1 MALQMTSAGLFGIAP
16 QTAYETAGDSFHWFP
31 LVNCDFGPLEGQDNL
46 PPEIGAA
53 ALSRGRFKTG
63 IVFGGNIDI
72 VPRLYEDIG
81 WLLQAAMGDV
91 SSLEDE
97 STAQYIAGVGSTA
110 DVHSHRFRFAT
121 DEFWIPYLT
130 AHKLLPHDTAA
141 NQVGEIA
148 EDCRV
153 TSMAITAAPAAV
165 VAMRFGLL
173 GRATATTV
181 WDVNPGWSA
190 TYDTEDTFMV
200 TSCTGSVKLKDEDD
214 ADYTE
219 FDTGAVNF
227 TLTNNVL
234 PPARARKIG
243 SGHPIDFPVLSRAIT
258 LVTTCYVSDYNMYVQ
273 SFGGLDPT
281 DPAADTG
288 WNCVPYSGDFD
299 ITLQSAAQIATT
311 GEYHQLRIRTT
322 QSNCNFM
329 VRPIVL
335 VPNQPVVF
343 QLVATVQNPDSGSPL
358 DIYLQNGDVSA
369 AIVDY
374 SWPS

>member
-1 MALQMTSAGLFGIAP
+1 MSLQMTSAGIFGIAP
-16 QTAYETAGDSFHWFP
+16 QAAFETAGDSFHWFP

-72 VPRLYEDIG
+72 IPRLYEDIG
-81 WLLQAAMGDV
+81 WLLHAAFGDV
-91 SSLEDE
+91 STITDINIDQYV
-97 STAQYIAGVGSTA
+97 AQSGTTS
-110 DVHSHRFRFAT
+110 DVNTHCFKFAA
-121 DEFWIPYLT
+121 DEFWVPYLT

-141 NQVGEIA
+141 SQVGEIA

-153 TSMAITAAPAAV
+153 TNMALTAAPAAV

-173 GRATATTV
+173 GRATADTV
-181 WDVNPGWSA
+181 WDVDPGWSA
-190 TYDTEDTFMV
+190 TYDTEDTFMT
-200 TSCTGSVKLKDEDD
+200 TSCAGSIKLKDSDD
-214 ADYTE
+214 ADYAE

-227 TLTNNVL
+227 TMGNNVL

-258 LVTTCYVSDYNMYVQ
+258 LVTTCFVSDYNLYMQ
-273 SFGGLDPT
+273 SFGGVATPVVGCD
-281 DPAADTG
+281 
-288 WNCVPYSGDFD
+288 WSCIPYSGDFD
-299 ITLQSAAQIATT
+299 ITLQSAALIGSTA
-311 GEYHQLRIRTT
+311 EYYKLRIRTT
-322 QSNCNFM
+322 QANCNFM

-343 QLVATVQNPDSGSPL
+343 QLVATVQNPNSGSPI
-358 DIYLQNGDVSA
+358 DCYIQNA
-369 AIVDY
+369 TTDY
-374 SWPS
+374 TWPT

>member
-1 MALQMTSAGLFGIAP
+1 MSLQMTSAGLFGIAP
-16 QTAYETAGDSFHWFP
+16 QHTFETPGDSFHWFP

-46 PPEIGAA
+46 PPEVGGA

-81 WLLQAAMGDV
+81 WLLHAALGDV
-91 SSLEDE
+91 STLTDTTIAE
-97 STAQYIAGVGSTA
+97 QIAGGGGTEGVN
-110 DVHSHRFRFAT
+110 SHRFGFKST
-121 DEFWIPYLT
+121 DEFWVPYVT

-141 NQVGEIA
+141 SQVGEIA

-153 TSMAITAAPAAV
+153 TNWSLTAAPAAV

-173 GRATATTV
+173 GRATADTV
-181 WDVNPGWSA
+181 WDLNPAWSA
-190 TYDTEDTFMV
+190 DYDTEDTFMV
-200 TSCTGSVKLKDEDD
+200 TSCAGSIKLKDSDD
-214 ADYTE
+214 AVYAE

-227 TLTNNVL
+227 VLANNVL

-258 LVTTCYVSDYNMYVQ
+258 LVTTCYVSSYDLYMQ
-273 SFGGLDPT
+273 SFGGVATPVVDCN
-281 DPAADTG
+281 
-288 WNCVPYSGDFD
+288 WSCIPYSGDFD
-299 ITLQSAAQIATT
+299 ITLQSAALIGATA
-311 GEYHQLRIRTT
+311 EYYQMRIRTT

-343 QLVATVQNPDSGSPL
+343 QLVATVQNPDSGRPI
-358 DIYLQNGDVSA
+358 DVYLQN
-369 AIVDY
+369 AISNY
-374 SWPS
+374 TWPTE